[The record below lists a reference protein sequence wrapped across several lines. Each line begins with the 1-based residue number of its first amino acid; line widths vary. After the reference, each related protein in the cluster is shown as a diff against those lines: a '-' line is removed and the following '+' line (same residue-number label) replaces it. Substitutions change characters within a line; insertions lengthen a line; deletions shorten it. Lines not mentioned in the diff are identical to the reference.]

1 MEMKLQTKIKFDS
14 LEKKINFNDQI
25 MSFGSCFSDEIGN
38 KLKGLGFNI
47 INNPFGV
54 LYNPISIAH
63 SLEFCKSNK
72 KFNEKDIIIRD
83 PYSNTPSYTSFYH
96 HGSFAR
102 YSQEEFLSNAN
113 NKLTIA
119 KTAYKDSSFFLITLG
134 TSWVFRHIESNIIVS
149 NCHKHQAKE
158 FIRERLTVKQIVT
171 ILSPIIKESLT
182 NNYDTT
188 PQWIFTVSPI
198 RHLKDGLHGNEI
210 SKATLLLAIEQLCE
224 EFSNVHYFPSYE
236 IMMDELRDY
245 RFYNEDMIHPTP
257 QAVNYIWENFKQY
270 AINPDEFPRMKIAEK
285 NIRINA
291 HRPIMK

>member
-1 MEMKLQTKIKFDS
+1 MEMKLQTKIKIDS
-14 LEKKINFNDQI
+14 LERKISFNNQI

-38 KLKGLGFNI
+38 KLNDLGFNI

-63 SLEFCKSNK
+63 SLEFCKSNQI
-72 KFNEKDIIIRD
+72 FEEKDIIIRD
-83 PYSNTPSYTSFYH
+83 PYSKTPSYTSFYH

-102 YSQEEFLSNAN
+102 YSKEEFLSNAN
-113 NKLTIA
+113 NKLEIA
-119 KTAYKDSSFFLITLG
+119 KTAYKNSRFFLITLG
-134 TSWVFRHIESNIIVS
+134 TSWVFRHLESNIIVS

-158 FIRERLTVKQIVT
+158 FIRERLKVKEIVT
-171 ILSPIIKESLT
+171 ILSPIIKESL
-182 NNYDTT
+182 NHSNDDI

-224 EFSNVHYFPSYE
+224 EYSNVHYFPSYE

-257 QAVNYIWENFKQY
+257 QAVNYIWENFKEY
-270 AINPDEFPRMKIAEK
+270 AINPDEFQRIKIAEK